1 VKLGIIGA
9 GPGGYEAALYAAQ
22 RGIDVTLFEK
32 QFVGGTCLNLGC
44 IPTKTILASTELYS
58 HIKEASQF
66 GVTVEGAQISWQQVQ
81 QRMLRTVAQLRRGV
95 EFLLKKRGVH
105 LVQGEAFYHG
115 NHQVEAAGETY
126 EFDYVIIAT
135 GSRPAELPGLSTDK
149 KWIIN
154 SNHFFTRKEL
164 PKRALVVGTGA
175 IGLELSDILRA
186 FGTELTVVELVPQ
199 VMPLLDSDASST
211 YAKILSKKGIKFV
224 VGNSVKNIDH
234 EDDHLKVTLTNDQEL
249 EVDQIVVG
257 VGRTA
262 NVEVIKTDKIQVEKG
277 KVKVDKSL
285 LTSEEGVYAIGDVAM
300 PPVARGAL
308 AHVASHEGIFAV
320 KHILEEAKEM
330 DWHAVPW
337 VVFTDPPLAAIG
349 QTEKEATQAG
359 IAVKTY
365 TLPYRALGAAVAKN
379 RTEGFCKFIV
389 EEDTGKVLGV
399 QMAGVG
405 ADLII
410 NEMAVVLQ
418 QNMTVKELSEVIHA
432 HPTLSEVAKESAF
445 ALLGYPIN
453 TV

>member
-1 VKLGIIGA
+1 MKLGIIGA

-81 QRMLRTVAQLRRGV
+81 QRMLKTVAQLRRGV

-105 LVQGEAFYHG
+105 LVQGEAFYRG
-115 NHQVEAAGETY
+115 NHQVEVAGETY

-186 FGTELTVVELVPQ
+186 FGTEVTVVELVPQ
-199 VMPLLDSDASST
+199 VMPLLDSDAST
-211 YAKILSKKGIKFV
+211 NYAKILSKKGIKFI

-234 EDDHLKVTLTNDQEL
+234 EDSHLKVTLTNDQEL

-262 NVEVIKTDKIQVEKG
+262 NVEVIKTDRIQVEKG

-285 LTSEEGVYAIGDVAM
+285 LTSEKASM
-300 PPVARGAL
+300 P
-308 AHVASHEGIFAV
+308 
-320 KHILEEAKEM
+320 LEM
-330 DWHAVPW
+330 
-337 VVFTDPPLAAIG
+337 
-349 QTEKEATQAG
+349 
-359 IAVKTY
+359 
-365 TLPYRALGAAVAKN
+365 
-379 RTEGFCKFIV
+379 
-389 EEDTGKVLGV
+389 
-399 QMAGVG
+399 
-405 ADLII
+405 
-410 NEMAVVLQ
+410 
-418 QNMTVKELSEVIHA
+418 
-432 HPTLSEVAKESAF
+432 
-445 ALLGYPIN
+445 
-453 TV
+453 